1 MGNKKNQTGDLSR
14 QSDECRTENL
24 GTEQGNTGRM
34 GKDNSRQSINNPGQ
48 RSDSKKDNRS
58 SGRSSQLNERTGR
71 ADEEPVD
78 ENSDD
83 LP

>member
-1 MGNKKNQTGDLSR
+1 MGKKKNQTTDLSR
-14 QSDECRTENL
+14 QTDECRTDNL

-34 GKDNSRQSINNPGQ
+34 GKDNSKQSINNPRQ
-48 RSDSKKDNRS
+48 RSGISDSTS

-78 ENSDD
+78 ENSED